1 MLITFEGID
10 GSGKST
16 QKRLLKK
23 YLESLGKKV
32 ILTEEPTNNPIGRE
46 VKKLLKK
53 DTYTWIEAIL
63 FAADR
68 ALHYEEEIKNNQHR
82 IIICDRYKHS
92 TYAYQSAM
100 GLDKKWLEC
109 LNSKVPEPDLT
120 IYLDVTPET
129 AIKRIHNRGVKTI
142 KYEELELLRK
152 VRKNYLSYK
161 SKTFKIINSE
171 KSIDN
176 VAKEIQVIIK
186 SVLAQRSEAT

>member
-23 YLESLGKKV
+23 YLESLGKRV

-68 ALHYEEEIKNNQHR
+68 ALHYEETMKNNEHR

-129 AIKRIHNRGVKTI
+129 AIKRIHNRGVKTV
-142 KYEELELLRK
+142 KYEELELLKK

-171 KSIDN
+171 KSITE
-176 VAKEIQVIIK
+176 VAKEIQKIIK

>member
-16 QKRLLKK
+16 QKRILKK
-23 YLESLGKKV
+23 YLESTGKKV
-32 ILTEEPTNNPIGRE
+32 ILTEEPTNNPIGQE

-53 DTYTWIEAIL
+53 DAYTWVEAIL

-68 ALHYEEEIKNNQHR
+68 ALHYEETIKNNKHR

-100 GLDKKWLEC
+100 GLDKKWLTC
-109 LNSKVPEPDLT
+109 LNSQVPEPDLT

-129 AIKRIHNRGVKTI
+129 AIKRIHHRGIKAI

-171 KSIDN
+171 KSIKE
-176 VAKEIQVIIK
+176 VATEIQKIINAIIK
-186 SVLAQRSEAT
+186 